1 MVGDTSSRRRGQAL
15 EDALL
20 DAAWNELVAV
30 GYSRFTIEGVAARAG
45 TSRPVIYRR
54 WPTRPELAT
63 AAVRHHGKTERVAVP
78 DTGSV
83 RDDLIE
89 LLRSASASRHELAA
103 LFSVQMGEYFSETG
117 TTMADLRAAFLGDKR
132 QPFSIDEVLHRG
144 VTRGEID
151 PAKLAPRIASL
162 PTDLLRHEL
171 LTTLRPVPEETITE
185 IVDDIF
191 LPLVRAARLTE
202 STSGAG
208 RGRRRHDPASRGH
221 RTDR

>member
-1 MVGDTSSRRRGQAL
+1 MVGVGSPRRRGQAL

-20 DAAWNELVAV
+20 DAAWNELVDV

-54 WPTRPELAT
+54 WPARSDLAI
-63 AAVRHHGKTERVAVP
+63 AAVRHHGSDEPVATP

-89 LLRSASASRHELAA
+89 LLRSASTNRRELAV

-117 TTMADLRAAFLGDKR
+117 KSPADLRAEFLSGR
-132 QPFSIDEVLHRG
+132 QQPFGIDQVLRRG
-144 VTRGEID
+144 VERGEID
-151 PAKLAPRIASL
+151 PHRLTPRIAAV
-162 PTDLLRHEL
+162 PADLLRHEL
-171 LTTLRPVPEETITE
+171 LMTLQPVPDATITE

-191 LPLVRAARLTE
+191 LPLVRA
-202 STSGAG
+202 
-208 RGRRRHDPASRGH
+208 RG
-221 RTDR
+221 